1 MAKIAFPRRTFL
13 RGASGLGLSLPLM
26 SSLSC
31 SRDQQKVMERVASQ
45 RFADSGF
52 PKRFLAVYTPNGN
65 YVRPTSDLSG
75 QWDALQPLKSKINV
89 VVGMSQSVCNV
100 PPGEPHQTGM
110 ATLTGRALN

>member
-13 RGASGLGLSLPLM
+13 KGIGGLGLSLPLM

-31 SRDQQKVMERVASQ
+31 SRDQQKVMEKVAAQ
-45 RFADSGF
+45 RLADNGF

-65 YVRPTSDLSG
+65 YDRPTADLAGEWS
-75 QWDALQPLKSKINV
+75 ALQPHKAKINV
-89 VVGMSQSVCNV
+89 VAGMSQSVCNV

-110 ATLTGRALN
+110 A